1 MKKVDAK
8 SIELFNAEVELS
20 KEQATETEGGKRG
33 ATAGRYHYQDA
44 GEDSLDICV
53 DW

>member
-8 SIELFNAEVELS
+8 SIEQFDATVELS
-20 KEQATETEGGKRG
+20 KEQQIQTEGGKRG
-33 ATAGRYHYQDA
+33 ATAGQYHYQDDNA
-44 GEDSLDICV
+44 DSLDICV